1 MFRRFRDR
9 AEAGRELAEALR
21 TYTGRPHLL
30 VLALPRGGV
39 PVGREV
45 ARRLHAPLDLLI
57 VRKLGVPGHPE
68 LAMGALASGGGRV
81 LNEGIVEGLGIGMD
95 VIVQVEREEAE
106 ELRRREAAYR
116 GTRPPIQVHG
126 RTVILVDDGIA
137 TGATMRAGVLALQ
150 QREPAAVVAAA
161 PVASAAACAELAHEV
176 ETVCLEAPE
185 PFDGVGAWYEQFDQ
199 VSDEE
204 VRQMLAHEFTERRAA

>member
-9 AEAGRELAEALR
+9 VEAGRELGEALGQ
-21 TYTGRPHLL
+21 YAGRPHLL

-39 PVGREV
+39 PVGWEI
-45 ARRLHAPLDLLI
+45 AQRLQAPLDLLV

-68 LAMGALASGGGRV
+68 LAMGAIASGGGRV
-81 LNEGIVEGLGIGMD
+81 LNEDILEGLGIGAD
-95 VIVQVEREEAE
+95 VVARVEREEAE

-116 GTRPPIQVHG
+116 GDRPPIRVHG
-126 RTVILVDDGIA
+126 RTIILADDGIA

-150 QREPAAVVAAA
+150 QRDPAAVVVAT
-161 PVASAAACAELAHEV
+161 PVASAPACAELAHEV
-176 ETVCLEAPE
+176 EVVCLETPE
-185 PFDGVGAWYEQFDQ
+185 PFRGVGAWYERFEQ

-204 VRQMLAHEFTERRAA
+204 VRVILARSFAEQRAA